1 LFRVVLLASA
11 DEFSYDVLSR
21 RVRLRPLKGQ
31 WFALRLPM
39 TRVQPL
45 EREIEEL
52 REISR
57 EIINNYVDLAVS
69 PRTAAEEVDS
79 MNGRT
84 GD

>member
-1 LFRVVLLASA
+1 
-11 DEFSYDVLSR
+11 
-21 RVRLRPLKGQ
+21 
-31 WFALRLPM
+31 M